1 MDCYYCLGK
10 DTVEEKMIRYFMGA
24 GSNPYFI
31 DNLPVKVCRS
41 CGPTR
46 FSSVASMA
54 LDKIR
59 NGKATP
65 IGAQIVSVFDFNNP
79 RDKPEKV
86 SASPS
91 LSKAAGE

>member
-10 DTVEEKMIRYFMGA
+10 DTVEEKVIRYFMGA

-59 NGKATP
+59 NGKAAP
-65 IGAQIVSVFDFNNP
+65 IGAQIIPVFDFNNP
-79 RDKPEKV
+79 RAKLEGV
-86 SASPS
+86 SASPE
-91 LSKAAGE
+91 LSRAVGE

>member
-1 MDCYYCLGK
+1 MDCYYCRGK
-10 DTVEEKMIRYFMGA
+10 DTVEEKMIRYFMDA
-24 GSNPYFI
+24 GNNPYFI

-59 NGKATP
+59 NGKAAP
-65 IGAQIVSVFDFNNP
+65 SGAQAVRVFDFNNP
-79 RDKPEKV
+79 RGKQEKV
-86 SASPS
+86 SE
-91 LSKAAGE
+91 LSAISKVVGE